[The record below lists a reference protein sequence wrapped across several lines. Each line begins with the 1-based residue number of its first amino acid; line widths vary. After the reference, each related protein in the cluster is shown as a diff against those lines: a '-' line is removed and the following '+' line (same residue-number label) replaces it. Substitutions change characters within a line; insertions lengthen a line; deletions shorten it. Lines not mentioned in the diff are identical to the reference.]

1 MRKSTVWIPCVAAVA
16 FGVVVAARFPIAAQ
30 EKAPAAGAAPDAK
43 AESAEVA
50 AVREASRHYAAAF
63 GKGDAKA
70 IAALWTE
77 GGEYD
82 GVDAEPIRGRAA
94 IEAAYA
100 KFFKEN
106 PKATVEARV
115 ESVRMLGPRAA
126 VEEGALRGGLPGKRE
141 SGETRFSAFLV
152 LEEGGWRF
160 ASVREW
166 VAEEEEA
173 VVTLDDIGW
182 MEGEWA
188 AKGKAGDVKLSYV
201 RDENKAFL
209 RGRYSVTKD
218 GKVIR
223 SGTQI
228 IGKDPNA
235 GLRSWQFED
244 DGGFGEWA
252 WARDGGRWVIE
263 GEGTEPD
270 GDEETATHLLVP
282 IDKDS
287 FTWQVTERSSEGVAE
302 PGNPPVKVTRVKA
315 GK

>member
-1 MRKSTVWIPCVAAVA
+1 MIRKSTVWIPCVAAA
-16 FGVVVAARFPIAAQ
+16 LAAGVVVAARYAVAAR
-30 EKAPAAGAAPDAK
+30 EDGPAAAK
-43 AESAEVA
+43 AESAGEA
-50 AVREASRHYAAAF
+50 AVRQANRLYAEAF

-70 IAALWTE
+70 AAALWTE
-77 GGEYD
+77 GAEYD

-100 KFFKEN
+100 KFFKDN

-126 VEEGALRGGLPGKRE
+126 VEEGVLRAGLSGKKDA
-141 SGETRFSAFLV
+141 GETRFSAFLV

-166 VAEEEEA
+166 EAESAEQ
-173 VVTLDDIGW
+173 VTLDDLGW
-182 MEGEWA
+182 MAGDWTA
-188 AKGKAGDVKLSYV
+188 TGKAGDVKLSFV

-209 RGRYSVTKD
+209 RGRYTVTRE
-218 GKVIR
+218 GKTVR

-252 WARDGGRWVIE
+252 WARDGNRWMIE
-263 GEGTEPD
+263 GVGTQPD
-270 GDEETATHLLVP
+270 GDEETASHLLVP
-282 IDKDS
+282 IDNDT
-287 FTWQVTERSSEGVAE
+287 FTWQVTERVTDGVAE
-302 PGNPPVKVTRVKA
+302 PGGAPIKVTRVKA
-315 GK
+315 PK